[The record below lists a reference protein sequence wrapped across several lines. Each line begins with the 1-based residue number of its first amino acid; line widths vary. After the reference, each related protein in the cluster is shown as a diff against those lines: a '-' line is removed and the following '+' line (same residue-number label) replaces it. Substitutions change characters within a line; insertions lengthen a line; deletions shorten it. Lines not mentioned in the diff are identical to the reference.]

1 MSGRDMMGIAQTGTG
16 KTFAYLLP
24 LLKLYKFIQDT
35 RQNSDPSTYSRTC
48 SSSGRGSG
56 KINKIHVSSNSWF
69 LVVLTSIPKRLLSI
83 KVATLV
89 GTPGRIMDLTLDN
102 VIRFEEMQN

>member
-24 LLKLYKFIQDT
+24 LLKLYKFIPDT

-56 KINKIHVSSNSWF
+56 K
-69 LVVLTSIPKRLLSI
+69 LTKYMSVR
-83 KVATLV
+83 TV
-89 GTPGRIMDLTLDN
+89 G
-102 VIRFEEMQN
+102 FWWC

>member
-24 LLKLYKFIQDT
+24 LLKLYKFIPGT

-48 SSSGRGSG
+48 SSSGG
-56 KINKIHVSSNSWF
+56 KLTKYMSVRTVGIFGVINTQKTTVYQGCDI
-69 LVVLTSIPKRLLSI
+69 
-83 KVATLV
+83 
-89 GTPGRIMDLTLDN
+89 
-102 VIRFEEMQN
+102 